1 MDLAEVAELAVFPA
15 AFVDAEEQTDAHW
28 GFCSVLSASWLGPAL
43 LAEARQRAGVL
54 LPTL

>member
-28 GFCSVLSASWLGPAL
+28 GFCSVLSAS
-43 LAEARQRAGVL
+43 
-54 LPTL
+54 